1 MQEPERS
8 EPKPAKSPEPSTQ
21 GAEARPWLIRID
33 VNFESLADE
42 VLNSFGAIS
51 CARLG
56 EEYYLIK
63 TYIPEAVRES
73 TAAQFARWNMPV
85 EHSWPC
91 NPARMDG
98 FIEKA
103 AQAMWKKFGPRKPQ
117 SILMGPLVPGSRDP
131 YYKDLASNLR
141 GRTLQL
147 FPPSKV
153 KLVEDQAVDAPTLFA
168 LVGREGLFCGMQSPR
183 ACNGFY
189 PGGSRFISLS
199 SPGTISRAGGKIA
212 EALHYLRL
220 YRPALPEDSHWLEL
234 GACPGGMTSELL
246 AKGFR
251 VTAIDRAVLDKR
263 VLKYPGLEFIHADVL
278 EFTPPNGVSYDAI
291 LCDMNGPP
299 HEAMQQVVR
308 LAKSLRRSGLVVFT
322 LKFSRVE
329 RVQDPLTLF
338 KNLVKLASEG
348 GLKLFAQTHLTY
360 NGHEFTMFL
369 EKGRPS

>member
-1 MQEPERS
+1 MQETERPQTS
-8 EPKPAKSPEPSTQ
+8 ATDPSLEAPQ
-21 GAEARPWLIRID
+21 ARPWLIRID
-33 VNFESLADE
+33 VNFENLADE

-63 TYIPEAVRES
+63 TYIPEAIRES

-147 FPPSKV
+147 FPPSRV
-153 KLVEDQAVDAPTLFA
+153 KHVEEQNVDQPTLFA

-183 ACNGFY
+183 LSNGFH

-220 YRPALPEDSHWLEL
+220 YRPSLPEESHWLEL

-246 AKGFR
+246 AKGYR
-251 VTAIDRAVLDKR
+251 VTAIDRAPLDPR
-263 VLKYPGLEFIHADVL
+263 VLKFPNLEFIHADVL
-278 EFTPPNGVSYDAI
+278 DFNPPKNASYDAI

-308 LAKSLRRSGLVVFT
+308 LAKNLRRQGLVVFT

-338 KNLVKLASEG
+338 KNLTKLASEG

-360 NGHEFTMFL
+360 NGYEFTMFL
-369 EKGRPS
+369 EKVK